1 MRINNVGKDSTLIL
15 IQNGYVNIEYQVCKQ
30 VMIEDQHLSGLNI
43 LQVIDRMSSRIFQRG
58 MRVDY
63 KNMTTYFPN
72 NSEIH

>member
-43 LQVIDRMSSRIFQRG
+43 LQVIDRMSSRIFQQG

-63 KNMTTYFPN
+63 KNMTAYFPN